1 MNTIMTSISKE
12 GRRLFGILILCFV
25 VFSANLAHAQES
37 LTLSISPSLFD
48 MSVNP
53 GQEWRSNLR
62 VINVNDFDLTVY
74 VDVVNFSPQGESGE
88 GRFMP
93 IAPGEGE
100 GVTLAEWFTIEREA
114 IVVPREQSLEIP
126 FAVRVPFDAS
136 PGGHFAAILVGTKPP
151 TPEVGQ
157 AKVQTSQMVTS
168 LFFARVAGEII
179 EQGTIREFTTT
190 DRFLG
195 SPEVTFDL
203 RFENKG
209 NVHLQPQGEIKITN
223 MWGEERG
230 LIPINQA
237 SQFGNVLPESIRKFT
252 FSWKGEWS
260 IADIGRYTA
269 VATLGYGSESRQ
281 FASMQTEFWVIP
293 FKLLFG
299 ILLGLV
305 LFGALISWFV
315 RLYVRHM
322 LVMAGINV
330 EEYQA
335 AKKNGLV
342 VEKFRSQK
350 EVKIHTPVAR
360 GYVDLKTHLAAAKDA
375 LGFLKQFLVFIKKY
389 QLFFIG
395 ILVIGVFIF
404 IVVWYIKGATTD
416 QRGYEVVYENT
427 DSNVTLS
434 SEEIIYNQL
443 RNERKLSQFTIS
455 EHLPPVK
462 VINRS
467 GVPGLGAEVKL
478 KLEALGYNVT
488 ELGAESS
495 NSQKRTVVIY
505 KAGEETE
512 ALRLSSAL
520 NNAPISTYDTNV
532 TDETLTV
539 YVGEDVAGE

>member
-1 MNTIMTSISKE
+1 MTSISKA
-12 GRRLFGILILCFV
+12 GRRLFGVLILCFV
-25 VFSANLAHAQES
+25 VFGANQSYAQES

-53 GQEWRSNLR
+53 GQEWRSTLR
-62 VINVNDFDLTVY
+62 VINVNDYDLTVY
-74 VDVVNFSPQGESGE
+74 IDVVNFSPKGESGE

-93 IAPGEGE
+93 VPPEGGE
-100 GVTLAEWFTIEREA
+100 GVTLAEWFSIEREA
-114 IVVPREQSLEIP
+114 IVVPREQSKEIP

-136 PGGHFAAILVGTKPP
+136 PGGHFAAILVGTRPHA
-151 TPEVGQ
+151 PEPGQ

-168 LFFARVAGEII
+168 LFFARVAGDII
-179 EQGTIREFTTT
+179 EQGSIREFTTS

-195 SPEVTFDL
+195 APEVTFDL

-230 LIPINQA
+230 LIPINQS
-237 SQFGNVLPESIRKFT
+237 SQFGNVLPETIRKFT

-260 IADIGRYTA
+260 MADIGRYTA
-269 VATLGYGSESRQ
+269 VATLAYGNESRQ
-281 FASMQTEFWVIP
+281 FTSMQTEFWVIP

-322 LVMAGINV
+322 LVMAGINI

-342 VEKFRSQK
+342 VEKFRAQK
-350 EVKIHTPVAR
+350 AVRIHTPVTH
-360 GYVDLKTHLAAAKDA
+360 GYVDFKQHLAKAKD
-375 LGFLKQFLVFIKKY
+375 LFGYFRQSWFFIQKY

-395 ILVIGVFIF
+395 IGVIVVFVSI
-404 IVVWYIKGATTD
+404 IVWYIASATTD
-416 QRGYEVVYENT
+416 QRGYEIVYENA

-443 RNERKLSQFTIS
+443 RSERKLNEFTVS
-455 EHLPPVK
+455 EHLPPVR
-462 VINRS
+462 VINQS
-467 GVPGLGAEVKL
+467 GTPGLGAETKL
-478 KLEALGYNVT
+478 KLEALGYKVT
-488 ELGAESS
+488 ELSS
-495 NSQKRTVVIY
+495 DSTSPRKRTVVIF
-505 KAGEETE
+505 KSDQEVE
-512 ALRLSSAL
+512 AVRLSSVL
-520 NNAPISTYDTNV
+520 NKAPVSTYE
-532 TDETLTV
+532 TDPADDTLTV
-539 YVGEDVAGE
+539 YVGEDMSGN

>member
-1 MNTIMTSISKE
+1 MNTIMTSISKAVH
-12 GRRLFGILILCFV
+12 RLFGLLILCFV
-25 VFSANLAHAQES
+25 VFGALPTYAQES
-37 LTLSISPSLFD
+37 LTLSISPSLYD

-53 GQEWRSNLR
+53 GQEWRSTLR
-62 VINVNDFDLTVY
+62 IINVNDYDLTVY
-74 VDVVNFSPQGESGE
+74 IDVVNFSPQGESGE
-88 GRFMP
+88 GRFQP
-93 IAPGEGE
+93 VIQGEGD

-114 IVVPREQSLEIP
+114 IVVPREQSKEVP

-136 PGGHFAAILVGTKPP
+136 PGGHFAAILVGTRPHS
-151 TPEVGQ
+151 PEPGQ

-179 EQGTIREFTTT
+179 ENGSIREFTTS

-195 SPEVTFDL
+195 APEVTFDL

-223 MWGEERG
+223 MWGQERG
-230 LIPINQA
+230 LIPINQT

-260 IADIGRYTA
+260 MSDIGRYTA
-269 VATLGYGSESRQ
+269 VATLAYGNESRK
-281 FASMQTEFWVIP
+281 FTSMQTEFWVIP

-322 LVMAGINV
+322 LVMAGINI

-342 VEKFRSQK
+342 VEKFQARNN
-350 EVKIHTPVAR
+350 VKLHTPVAR
-360 GYVDLKTHLAAAKDA
+360 GYVDFKQHIAKAKDVF
-375 LGFLKQFLVFIKKY
+375 GYLKQFWVFIQKY

-395 ILVIGVFIF
+395 VAVIVAFVSVIVWFIAN
-404 IVVWYIKGATTD
+404 ATTD

-427 DSNVTLS
+427 DSNITLS

-443 RNERKLSQFTIS
+443 RSERRLNEFSVS
-455 EHLPPVK
+455 EHLPPVRI
-462 VINRS
+462 INQS
-467 GVPGLGAEVKL
+467 GVPGLGAEAKL
-478 KLEALGYNVT
+478 TLEALGYKVT
-488 ELGAESS
+488 ELSS
-495 NSQKRTVVIY
+495 DSQSPRKRTVVIF
-505 KAGEETE
+505 KSDQEVE
-512 ALRLSSAL
+512 AIRLSSVL
-520 NNAPISTYDTNV
+520 NNAPVSTYETNPA
-532 TDETLTV
+532 DNALTV
-539 YVGEDVAGE
+539 YVGEDLSRD

>member
-1 MNTIMTSISKE
+1 M
-12 GRRLFGILILCFV
+12 
-25 VFSANLAHAQES
+25 
-37 LTLSISPSLFD
+37 
-48 MSVNP
+48 
-53 GQEWRSNLR
+53 
-62 VINVNDFDLTVY
+62 
-74 VDVVNFSPQGESGE
+74 
-88 GRFMP
+88 
-93 IAPGEGE
+93 
-100 GVTLAEWFTIEREA
+100 
-114 IVVPREQSLEIP
+114 
-126 FAVRVPFDAS
+126 
-136 PGGHFAAILVGTKPP
+136 
-151 TPEVGQ
+151 
-157 AKVQTSQMVTS
+157 
-168 LFFARVAGEII
+168 
-179 EQGTIREFTTT
+179 
-190 DRFLG
+190 
-195 SPEVTFDL
+195 
-203 RFENKG
+203 
-209 NVHLQPQGEIKITN
+209 
-223 MWGEERG
+223 
-230 LIPINQA
+230 
-237 SQFGNVLPESIRKFT
+237 
-252 FSWKGEWS
+252 
-260 IADIGRYTA
+260 ADIGRYTA
-269 VATLGYGSESRQ
+269 VATLAYGSESRQ

-375 LGFLKQFLVFIKKY
+375 FGFLRQFLVFIKKY

-404 IVVWYIKGATTD
+404 IIVWYIKSATTD
-416 QRGYEVVYENT
+416 QRSYEVVYENT

-488 ELGAESS
+488 ELGSESS

-512 ALRLSSAL
+512 ALRLSSTL
-520 NNAPISTYDTNV
+520 DNAPISTYGTNV

-539 YVGEDVAGE
+539 YVGEDVAAE